1 MYFFRVGKLIL
12 TKARGSN
19 VVGDAED
26 ITGDYKHKD
35 GSNAERLAVYNAI
48 RGVDRYVKFKRN
60 WLKIILKVQLS
71 LYMCISDGNGDF
83 EIGGG
88 VLQMP
93 DLD

>member
-1 MYFFRVGKLIL
+1 MKNYQKEGENEEKTRFWANPGLIGLYFFRVGKLIL

-48 RGVDRYVKFKRN
+48 RGVDRYVKFKRK
-60 WLKIILKVQLS
+60 LL
-71 LYMCISDGNGDF
+71 F
-83 EIGGG
+83 
-88 VLQMP
+88 
-93 DLD
+93 

>member
-48 RGVDRYVKFKRN
+48 RGVDRYVKFKRKLLLYSLS
-60 WLKIILKVQLS
+60 WKVQILFAPNS
-71 LYMCISDGNGDF
+71 PSDN
-83 EIGGG
+83 
-88 VLQMP
+88 LM
-93 DLD
+93 

>member
-48 RGVDRYVKFKRN
+48 RGVDRYVKFKG
-60 WLKIILKVQLS
+60 KIFMYIRAFQKNLNCDYSQGS
-71 LYMCISDGNGDF
+71 S
-83 EIGGG
+83 
-88 VLQMP
+88 
-93 DLD
+93 

>member
-1 MYFFRVGKLIL
+1 MNFEYLIFMKNYQIDPGLIGLYFFRVGKLIL

-48 RGVDRYVKFKRN
+48 RGVDRYVKFKRKLLFKN
-60 WLKIILKVQLS
+60 LS
-71 LYMCISDGNGDF
+71 
-83 EIGGG
+83 
-88 VLQMP
+88 
-93 DLD
+93 